1 MTDYTVWHGTRE
13 DLEQLQKAVEHH
25 CECKPAVIGY
35 TGQGSPATMCEAHK
49 MLLNQTVL
57 DHLDAIH
64 HIAQR
69 YVDAE
74 FDDSDG

>member
-35 TGQGSPATMCEAHK
+35 MGQGRPGTMCAAHK
-49 MLLNQTVL
+49 LLLDQKVM
-57 DHLDAIH
+57 DHLDFVARNR
-64 HIAQR
+64 AR
-69 YVDAE
+69 FVEAEPDA
-74 FDDSDG
+74 G